1 MALRL
6 KTAFIAASTAAVMI
20 AASHTTAAS
29 RIIRHSN
36 HQFQQVQLPTGK
48 PGQMRVGMWVFNP
61 GNGRIRLC
69 VLGDKDDEAVMS
81 CSAWTGEGPAGRYR
95 LQQMYT
101 FRRPGARR
109 SGIWILNYRT
119 GTARACLIND
129 LANPIGSLKCS
140 QTQ

>member
-1 MALRL
+1 MATRL
-6 KTAFIAASTAAVMI
+6 KSAFIAAAAATVAI
-20 AASHTTAAS
+20 AVADVSAAS

-61 GNGRIRLC
+61 SNGRIRLC
-69 VLGDKDDEAVMS
+69 VLGDQTDEAVMS

-129 LANPIGSLKCS
+129 LTNPVASLKCS
-140 QTQ
+140 PTR